1 MIIGLMPENVK
12 KERPVR
18 NFPARNWIVKSA
30 CVFAMLSFAA
40 AADAASYKEIDV
52 AGGGSIAG
60 KVAAGSATAETKT
73 FTISK
78 DPEICGEGTRDVP
91 LVRVNG
97 DAVLDAVV
105 FLDKVKEGKAF
116 PAELHTVTLT
126 QEKCEFHPFLSVM
139 ANNGELTALNV
150 DHTLHNI
157 HTYELIGKA
166 RRTVFNV
173 SQPTAGDTFAK
184 KVKLRKGNGIKIEC
198 DAHDFMHGFV
208 FVAKNPYFAVVDENG
223 GFEIG
228 DIPPGT
234 YKIKVWHGQLGE
246 IKGGK
251 VEVTA
256 GGATTVELSY

>member
-1 MIIGLMPENVK
+1 
-12 KERPVR
+12 VR
-18 NFPARNWIVKSA
+18 NYIAKSA
-30 CVFAMLSFAA
+30 CAAALLSFAA
-40 AADAASYKEIDV
+40 TADAASYKEIDV
-52 AGGGSIAG
+52 SGGGSIAG
-60 KVAAGSATAETKT
+60 TVAAGSAAAETKS

-78 DPEICGEGTRDVP
+78 DPEICGEGSRDVP
-91 LVRVNG
+91 FVRVNG

-116 PAELHTVTLT
+116 PGELRSLTLT
-126 QEKCEFHPFLSVM
+126 QEKCAFSPFLGVM
-139 ANNGELTALNV
+139 ANEGELTAVNN

-173 SQPTAGDTFAK
+173 SQPTAGDTFTK
-184 KVKLRKGNGIKIEC
+184 PIKLRKGAGIKVEC

-208 FVAKNPYFAVVDENG
+208 FVAKNPYFAVVDDNG
-223 GFEIG
+223 KFEIS

-256 GGATTVELSY
+256 DGVTTVDLSY